1 MNTLIAI
8 LVGANLAF
16 LFLLSAGVV
25 LGARQKKDPKEKR
38 R

>member
-16 LFLLSAGVV
+16 LFLLSAGVI
-25 LGARQKKDPKEKR
+25 LGARQKKDSKGR